1 MPVEKTMHLKTLS
14 ESAAI
19 RTGTLSTV
27 SEIARG
33 LWVVLLQALLICV
46 LIAGTYFSL
55 PWLKLAFDKPIQ
67 RVVIRGD
74 LAALDKKTVENAVA
88 IYETDTFLGI
98 DLDALVKQLEEQ
110 PWIDRARAKRQWPDT
125 VEIEIVEE
133 VPIAYWGDQ
142 WMVNAKGRIFEHQG
156 LQQEQALP
164 RLWSESAIPAETMSY
179 YQIFAHQ
186 LQPVGLRL
194 RGISQ
199 NLQGDWH
206 LSLDTGLNVILD
218 RADPVSNVRY
228 FVALYQQVVSV
239 ADKPA
244 TVVDMRY
251 RHGAAIRW
259 EQTEPVISVPDKNIV
274 GTKT

>member
-1 MPVEKTMHLKTLS
+1 MSLDKSLS
-14 ESAAI
+14 GSAI
-19 RTGTLSTV
+19 IHTGTFSGGIGN
-27 SEIARG
+27 IARG
-33 LWVVLLQALLICV
+33 LSLMFFQTLLICV

-74 LAALDKKTVENAVA
+74 LVALDKKAVEDAVV
-88 IYETDTFLGI
+88 IVETDTFLGI
-98 DLDALVKQLEEQ
+98 DLDELVKQLERH
-110 PWIDRARAKRQWPDT
+110 PWVERARAKRQWPDT

-133 VPIAYWGDQ
+133 MPIAYWGDQ

-156 LQQEQALP
+156 LQMERALP
-164 RLWSESAIPAETMSY
+164 RLWSDSAIPAETMSY
-179 YQIFAHQ
+179 YQIFSHQ

-199 NLQGDWH
+199 NIHGDWK
-206 LSLDTGLNVILD
+206 LSLDNGMDVILD

-228 FVALYQQVVSV
+228 FVALYQKVVSV
-239 ADKPA
+239 AALPA
-244 TVVDMRY
+244 TIVDMRY

-259 EQTEPVISVPDKNIV
+259 QQAEPGEPVPDKNV
-274 GTKT
+274 GRSKT